1 MALNW
6 ADSSDD
12 EDDSFFDPEHNPP
25 VPGAEEEQEQ
35 EPSLAGDEEQEEPE
49 PKQFVLPDRPPY
61 TAFVGNLAF
70 SVTEPDQLGHFVKG
84 LVQERFQSEIVITA
98 SRVATDRQTGKPKG
112 FGYVEVETL
121 DQVSYAEMLL

>member
-6 ADSSDD
+6 ADSSDEED
-12 EDDSFFDPEHNPP
+12 EAFFAAEHNPP
-25 VPGAEEEQEQ
+25 VPGAEEEEEH
-35 EPSLAGDEEQEEPE
+35 EPSLAGDEEPP

-70 SVTEPDQLGHFVKG
+70 SVTEPDQLGQDIAG
-84 LVQERFQSEIVITA
+84 LVQQRFQSDIVITA

-112 FGYVEVETL
+112 FGYVEVETVE
-121 DQVSYAEMLL
+121 QVSVAM